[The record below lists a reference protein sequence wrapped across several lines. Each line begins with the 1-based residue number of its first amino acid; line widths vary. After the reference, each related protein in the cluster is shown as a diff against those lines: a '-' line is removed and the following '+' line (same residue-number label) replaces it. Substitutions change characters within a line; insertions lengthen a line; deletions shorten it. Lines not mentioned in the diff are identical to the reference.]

1 MTWQRIRESFW
12 FVPAALCVLGGLLAE
27 GLVIVEEEVGR
38 LSLGPLNALVYR
50 VGPSGSRDLLGAIA
64 GSVLTVAA
72 TSFSITIAVLTLAS
86 STYGPRLVRNF
97 MADRGNQLVLGVY
110 VATFVY
116 SLLVLRSVRSEGE
129 LLEEKAF
136 VPHFAVTV
144 ALLLA
149 LLSIGVLVYF
159 IHHVSDSVQ
168 VWTLAQ
174 RTSADLLEVVNRVFP
189 DDGGG
194 ETGQCRTLAELPTTD
209 GVAVRAD
216 RSGYVVAVR
225 DSQLVSAATR
235 HDAVMMLRVRP
246 GNFCVEG
253 TTLATVWSDAA
264 ARDVLE
270 GTVRSA
276 VILAEERTTDKDV
289 MFAVQQLVEM
299 AVRALSPST
308 NDPFTAVNALDQV
321 SVGLCALVSRPLPSP
336 DRRDEAGVLRLRNP
350 GVVPTEALE
359 FVFDAIR
366 VYALEH
372 PLVLQAILEMS
383 ARVGGRAQDLALREH
398 LANQLDL
405 LLAAYERTS
414 PQAHDL
420 SRLRT
425 RVAPVRQNLL
435 ASGALD

>member
-1 MTWQRIRESFW
+1 M
-12 FVPAALCVLGGLLAE
+12 
-27 GLVIVEEEVGR
+27 
-38 LSLGPLNALVYR
+38 
-50 VGPSGSRDLLGAIA
+50 
-64 GSVLTVAA
+64 
-72 TSFSITIAVLTLAS
+72 
-86 STYGPRLVRNF
+86 
-97 MADRGNQLVLGVY
+97 
-110 VATFVY
+110 Y
-116 SLLVLRSVRSEGE
+116 SLLVLRSVRAEGE
-129 LLEEKAF
+129 FIEEKAF

-144 ALLLA
+144 A

-216 RSGYVVAVR
+216 SSGYVVAVR

-253 TTLATVWSDAA
+253 TTRATVWSDAA

-276 VILAEERTTDKDV
+276 VILAEERTTDQDV

-350 GVVPTEALE
+350 GVAPTEALE

-372 PLVLQAILEMS
+372 PLVLQAS
-383 ARVGGRAQDLALREH
+383 WR
-398 LANQLDL
+398 
-405 LLAAYERTS
+405 
-414 PQAHDL
+414 
-420 SRLRT
+420 
-425 RVAPVRQNLL
+425 
-435 ASGALD
+435 

>member
-12 FVPAALCVLGGLLAE
+12 FIPAALCVLGGLVAE

-38 LSLGPLNALVYR
+38 LSLGPLDALVYR

-116 SLLVLRSVRSEGE
+116 SLLVLRSVRAEGE
-129 LLEEKAF
+129 LLEQEAF
-136 VPHFAVTV
+136 VPQFAVTV

-174 RTSADLLEVVNRVFP
+174 RTSADLLEAVNHVFP
-189 DDGGG
+189 DDGRG
-194 ETGQCRTLAELPTTD
+194 ESGQWRTSVELPTTD

-216 RSGYVVAVR
+216 RSGYVAAVR
-225 DSQLVSAATR
+225 DSQLVYAATR

-246 GNFCVEG
+246 GNFCVQG
-253 TTLATVWSDAA
+253 TTLATVWSDGAA
-264 ARDVLE
+264 HEVLE

-276 VILAEERTTDKDV
+276 VTLMEERTSDQDV
-289 MFAVQQLVEM
+289 MFAVQQLIEM
-299 AVRALSPST
+299 VVRALSPST

-336 DRRDEAGVLRLRNP
+336 DHRDEAGVLRVRNP
-350 GVVPTEALE
+350 GVAPTEALD

-372 PLVLQAILEMS
+372 PLVLQATVEMS
-383 ARVGGRAQDLALREH
+383 ARVGGRARDVALREH
-398 LANQLDL
+398 LAGQLDL
-405 LLAAYERTS
+405 LLFAFERTA
-414 PQAHDL
+414 PPTHDL
-420 SRLRT
+420 IRLQEQ
-425 RVAPVRQNLL
+425 VAPVRRDLL
-435 ASGALD
+435 ASDGLG

>member
-1 MTWQRIRESFW
+1 MTLQRIRESFW
-12 FVPAALCVLGGLLAE
+12 FVPAALCVLGVLLAE
-27 GLVIVEEEVGR
+27 GLVILEEEVGR
-38 LSLGPLNALVYR
+38 LSLGPLDALVYR

-116 SLLVLRSVRSEGE
+116 SLLVLRSVRAEGE
-129 LLEEKAF
+129 VDQAEAF

-144 ALLLA
+144 ALVLA
-149 LLSIGVLVYF
+149 LLSIAVLVYF

-168 VWTLAQ
+168 VWTLAR
-174 RTSADLLEVVNRVFP
+174 RTRDDLLDVVNQLFP
-189 DDGGG
+189 EDGSEG
-194 ETGQCRTLAELPTTD
+194 TPSKPVTELPSSD

-216 RSGYVVAVR
+216 RCGYVAAVR
-225 DSQLVSAATR
+225 DSQLVTAATT
-235 HDAVMMLRVRP
+235 HDAVLLLRVRP
-246 GNFCVEG
+246 GDFCVQG
-253 TTLATVWSDAA
+253 TTLATVWSAPA
-264 ARDVLE
+264 EHEPLAGRVL
-270 GTVRSA
+270 SA
-276 VILAEERTTDKDV
+276 VTLAEERTTDQDV

-336 DRRDEAGVLRLRNP
+336 DRRDEAGVLRVRNP
-350 GVVPTEALE
+350 GVAPTEALD

-372 PLVLQAILEMS
+372 PLVLQATVKMS
-383 ARVGGRAQDLALREH
+383 ARVGGRTPDVALREH
-398 LANQLDL
+398 LAGQLDL
-405 LLAAYERTS
+405 LLAAFERTS
-414 PQAHDL
+414 PPAHEMARLQA
-420 SRLRT
+420 
-425 RVAPVRQNLL
+425 RVAPVRRDLQ
-435 ASGALD
+435 ASDGAG